1 MVYKATVLDHH
12 INRPAYVKSDF
23 GKALDNFFIKKDKE
37 VEEFNKKGKDKKK
50 HKSKVSRN
58 PNDWGDNHS
67 IYEKSILDDYGK
79 NRRMSKSNGK
89 SVAPS
94 RYKHLKAEL

>member
-37 VEEFNKKGKDKKK
+37 VEEFNKKEKDKTK
-50 HKSKVSRN
+50 HKNKVSRN
-58 PNDWGDNHS
+58 PNDWENNHS
-67 IYEKSILDDYGK
+67 TYEKSILDDYGV
-79 NRRMSKSNGK
+79 NRRGTDMKG
-89 SVAPS
+89 
-94 RYKHLKAEL
+94 RYHKMKNKF

>member
-37 VEEFNKKGKDKKK
+37 VEEFNKKKKIK
-50 HKSKVSRN
+50 RN
-58 PNDWGDNHS
+58 
-67 IYEKSILDDYGK
+67 IKAKFQEILMIGEIIIQFMKKYF
-79 NRRMSKSNGK
+79 RR
-89 SVAPS
+89 
-94 RYKHLKAEL
+94 LW